1 MIGFER
7 STKNERD
14 VLREAL
20 EQYEAKQQ
28 RRMVVQADE
37 RDRAAAEWRRY
48 QALAILGH
56 IGQQ

>member
-20 EQYEAKQQ
+20 DAYETKQQ
-28 RRMVVQADE
+28 MAQVRGRTDNA
-37 RDRAAAEWRRY
+37 RAAAEWRRY
-48 QALAILGH
+48 QAQAILQHLGAK
-56 IGQQ
+56 

>member
-20 EQYEAKQQ
+20 DEYEAKQQ
-28 RRMVVQADE
+28 AAKVRARNDNA
-37 RDRAAAEWRRY
+37 RAAAEWRQY
-48 QALAILGH
+48 QAAVILEH
-56 IGQQ
+56 LTTA

>member
-20 EQYEAKQQ
+20 DAYESRQQ
-28 RRMVVQADE
+28 ATMVRARNP
-37 RDRAAAEWRRY
+37 RDAAAAEWRRY
-48 QALAILGH
+48 QASAILAHLGT
-56 IGQQ
+56 Q